1 MTLETAKALKEAG
14 WEKETEKYWFKQNED
29 DWFRVPATPKE
40 AEYVGYKPPFYP
52 CPSLEELLAEL
63 RDVFLWKTKLCYHA
77 QLNGKPETE
86 CISNN
91 PTESVAQLWLKL
103 RKEGIV

>member
-52 CPSLEELLAEL
+52 CP
-63 RDVFLWKTKLCYHA
+63 
-77 QLNGKPETE
+77 QP
-86 CISNN
+86 
-91 PTESVAQLWLKL
+91 
-103 RKEGIV
+103 